1 MKGLSR
7 TSTQFC
13 MLSCCTIAGLKI
25 DIEGCYGVK
34 PCEQRLILEGK
45 QLEDGKTFQECN
57 VVFGSTL
64 QLVARLRGG
73 RAYCKPQLPRVS
85 TDPHA
90 LRTSARPA
98 VATPST
104 GRFFDIENTG
114 SMMKIGLTKKA
125 TLWRAAVEGLNVEG
139 TCSNGECDSF
149 GQMAICPMG
158 FTVFNVAGEF
168 QCPICHE
175 IFTPI
180 TCAFWKCTWMFEGRK
195 RAGNIDMTS
204 PWFDAGTKYERFDEG
219 EGHRNMTDWTNL
231 IITAKE
237 PRMIRTSVLHKRKS
251 RANEAACAICFEE
264 LMSHD
269 AGISMPNCEY
279 MFHSECV
286 RPWLLEGT
294 CCSSCRNPSL

>member
-1 MKGLSR
+1 
-7 TSTQFC
+7 
-13 MLSCCTIAGLKI
+13 MLSCCTIADLKT
-25 DIEGCYGVK
+25 DLEGCYGVK

-45 QLEDGKTFQECN
+45 QLEDGKTLQECS
-57 VVFGSTL
+57 VLFGSTL

-85 TDPHA
+85 TDPRA
-90 LRTSARPA
+90 LKTSACPA

-104 GRFFDIENTG
+104 GRFFDMENTG
-114 SMMKIGLTKKA
+114 SMMKIRLTKKA
-125 TLWRAAVEGLNVEG
+125 PLWRAAVEGLNVEG
-139 TCSNGECDSF
+139 TCSNGECDAF
-149 GQMAICPMG
+149 GQMVICPMG
-158 FTVFNVAGEF
+158 FTVFNVAEEC

-175 IFTPI
+175 VFTPI

-195 RAGNIDMTS
+195 RAGNIDMMS
-204 PWFDAGTKYERFDEG
+204 PWFDAGTKYVRFDEG

-251 RANEAACAICFEE
+251 RANEAGCAICFEE
-264 LMSHD
+264 LMADD

-286 RPWLLEGT
+286 RPWLLKDT
-294 CCSSCRNPSL
+294 CCSTCRNPLL